1 MQVMSNG
8 RVEEFDKPLSL
19 LKKPGS
25 LLSKMVEKTG
35 PVASRKLRQM
45 AEDAANRQQSRTR
58 ISGLSFARETT
69 V

>member
-1 MQVMSNG
+1 MSNG

-19 LKKPGS
+19 LEKPGS

-35 PVASRKLRQM
+35 PVASGGSFARQM
-45 AEDAANRQQSRTR
+45 AEDAAKTLQQSRTR

-69 V
+69 L

>member
-1 MQVMSNG
+1 MG
-8 RVEEFDKPLSL
+8 EFDKPLSL
-19 LKKPGS
+19 LEKSDS

-45 AEDAANRQQSRTR
+45 AEEAARRNEEAARRRTSTTR
-58 ISGLSFARETT
+58 VIGLSLGRETT